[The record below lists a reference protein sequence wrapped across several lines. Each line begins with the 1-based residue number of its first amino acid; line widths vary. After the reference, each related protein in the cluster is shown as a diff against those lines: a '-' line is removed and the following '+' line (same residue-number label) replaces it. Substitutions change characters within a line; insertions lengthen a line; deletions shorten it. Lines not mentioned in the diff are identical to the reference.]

1 MLGLFPFLALSSGK
15 QGLYLHNVFHT
26 EDIMIVLTTICL
38 FGAALGTLVGLVLHF
53 RREIAAF
60 SDKFCAL
67 PPLTKFVA
75 VAALCIAVTYGGS
88 KTNQVDQTS
97 GTNDVEITDGDG
109 LTNLLMG
116 AFGLTGSPNLLCT
129 TMTSDYDLPPPT
141 VTDEDIARG
150 WQCMG
155 PQTNDD
161 VSYTMPENA
170 AFATNWWMRGA
181 YEDVAK
187 IGLESL
193 GGLGGLERYDS
204 MWAFT
209 WGKVRFALNDT
220 NEIVAVGA
228 PMSAVPFRSR
238 LWSAMDTNEAFRIAW
253 EDFAL
258 GRIEGSRLCPS
269 GETPLP
275 LCCAQ
280 IEFRANGDYVTRS
293 NNVETVWRRID
304 PDDIDGDGYLNDD
317 DACPYDWD
325 EGADE
330 FYGPCNDL
338 PDGCNE
344 DAYCNVTVEVDDQ
357 RSQWVTFTGDGYS
370 NYSDP
375 QFYAKPGIPYDVK
388 ILIGKTYRVT
398 CDAPIRAV
406 GRSDDEIVISDISNN
421 AFTVVWPVTITEMPR
436 LFAAPPRGLLGGSH
450 GNTGFTLDVVPS
462 WLDGDFYWATNA
474 CCQVVENDGW
484 WSFTCEEYCTC
495 GGCMLSGNYL
505 YEGYK
510 IFFSGIGCGCQYTPH
525 TQTSF
530 GLDAPPVVFKDGA
543 LKPLTIRFHH
553 GDPSDPEEGELT
565 LEVSRGSDKIQI
577 WEDGEK
583 TSAVSTLN
591 WDASS
596 FEGLTLYIE
605 GVDASS
611 SVGDIEFKLTWA
623 RPGGDDED
631 CVATTTCAEVEQT
644 NVSSPTAGITDGSTN
659 QQPFDGN
666 TSWNFDVTQSPNP
679 DKHFSVLFSDVAG
692 DNFSVRDFSVDMT
705 LVVKPTGAPVG
716 TASWFA
722 LDPLPPSGTIVSTGP
737 LVGTLCNP
745 KVGGV
750 YHIGSCF
757 SGSPTNECN
766 IVLPLAG
773 ASVDDILREDLAYA
787 DTFAS
792 RARAVFSEK
801 QINTIQF
808 GLYFFWDAGRGDY
821 LGRPDNV
828 DRPTVWAYN
837 QVVTSG
843 RQFGKGAVATLS
855 GVPIRISKLSNL
867 LAAYTCERLG
877 VYQELQI
884 LSQWIGTR
892 NDDSSR
898 ISWDY
903 GTHLAH
909 GSNYVHSVS
918 NMVRG
923 CWSTSD
929 SKAIKLWPNPAPA
942 DNHAE
947 SVLYSDVERFFYSPG
962 MLYSIQR

>member
-1 MLGLFPFLALSSGK
+1 M
-15 QGLYLHNVFHT
+15 
-26 EDIMIVLTTICL
+26 VLPIK
-38 FGAALGTLVGLVLHF
+38 FYVIAASLGTIVYLSILL
-53 RREIAAF
+53 RSEIAAA
-60 SDKFCAL
+60 SRTICAL
-67 PPLTKFVA
+67 PPTRKFALAVMLLIA
-75 VAALCIAVTYGGS
+75 VAFGGT

-97 GTNDVEITDGDG
+97 GTNDVS
-109 LTNLLMG
+109 
-116 AFGLTGSPNLLCT
+116 A
-129 TMTSDYDLPPPT
+129 LPPAGIAFRTIRNAPPSSSPS
-141 VTDEDIARG
+141 VMPEDIAFG

-155 PQTNDD
+155 PRTIADF
-161 VSYTMPENA
+161 SYTMPENA
-170 AFATNWWMRGA
+170 VFATNWWLRGA

-209 WGKVRFALNDT
+209 WGKVRFALTDT

-238 LWSAMDTNEAFRIAW
+238 LWSTTDSNEAFRITW
-253 EDFAL
+253 EDFIL
-258 GRIEGSRLCPS
+258 GRSNALVS
-269 GETPLP
+269 
-275 LCCAQ
+275 AQ
-280 IEFRANGDYVTRS
+280 IEFRANGDYVVRS

-338 PDGCNE
+338 PDGCNG

-406 GRSDDEIVISDISNN
+406 GRSDDEIVISDVSNN

-450 GNTGFTLDVVPS
+450 GNTGFMLDVAPS
-462 WLDGDFYWATNA
+462 WLGGTFEWGTNA

-484 WSFTCEEYCTC
+484 WSFACEEYCTC

-947 SVLYSDVERFFYSPG
+947 SVLYSDVERLFYSPG